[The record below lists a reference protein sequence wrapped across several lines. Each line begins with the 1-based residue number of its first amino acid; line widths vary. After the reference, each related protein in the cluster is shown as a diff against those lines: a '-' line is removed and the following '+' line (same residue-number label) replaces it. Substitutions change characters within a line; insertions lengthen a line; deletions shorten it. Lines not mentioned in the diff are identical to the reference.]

1 VRLRFCVC
9 ARARVCTCIHMY
21 IQVYT
26 YVYSHIDS
34 MMGSG
39 CMPSHRK
46 RIHHT
51 YLHTHTHRYM
61 PSHRMPYGAMIPGYP
76 PEMYSGAMEDLK
88 GSHSSRHAAM
98 GMSHMASHVHPDM
111 QWMGAD
117 PRMSG
122 RGMWQHPA
130 AFRDAMR
137 GMGVPAGRYGRGEG
151 VDTRMLELHGYGF
164 DPSYVGHIG
173 HAAHMVADPR
183 AHEMQMMHGM
193 VGGGGGGVMGGAA
206 GMSGMSAMP
215 RKVAYIHTHT
225 YTQRVSSCSALLF
238 PVWASNIVSHDRCCA
253 KQAQSS

>member
-1 VRLRFCVC
+1 
-9 ARARVCTCIHMY
+9 
-21 IQVYT
+21 
-26 YVYSHIDS
+26 